1 MFAFHF
7 DMNFAA
13 FRKENLKQLLKTVA
27 AVGFDT
33 IVWEIEDKVRLD
45 TLGSAVHPDALSK
58 ADFREL
64 LEFADGLHLKS
75 IPLLQTLGHAEY
87 ILKEKEFI
95 PLRENGSPDCYCTT
109 NPAVRVFL
117 KKLIGEIVDLFG
129 SVEYFHLGGD
139 EAYNYGTCPVC
150 SRQDKCKMFIE
161 HEMEL
166 ASVLSERGIRPC
178 LWADM
183 LRHHPEV
190 RKTFDRRFV
199 VWLWNYSYTEKW
211 EDEEALR
218 RAGYD
223 LVICP
228 ASSSYGDSPF
238 LPQWEKHAANIAGAA
253 AVASANHA
261 LGLCITSW
269 SIRMGLKITQLPL
282 WELGAAIYLHHQNFR
297 ETEKIVQKKYF
308 GCVDPD
314 IPGEWDLYL
323 MQISGVQ
330 WTRYKDGLTP
340 PPGHF
345 AKQLKA
351 EPDAYRTLQEKL
363 SRMVEQSQSAFAK
376 IPQQTPVSAAC
387 FQGAELRLRYLQLI
401 QKLLRQEEISIRD
414 LQDEKEAFEK
424 YLAREQTPFSAAHNA
439 RLIYDPLIEYAE
451 RCISGPEGI

>member
-1 MFAFHF
+1 MFALHI

-13 FRKENLKQLLKTVA
+13 FKKEALKHLLNLAA
-27 AVGFDT
+27 AVGYDT
-33 IVWEIEDKVRLD
+33 IVWEIENKVQLE
-45 TLGSAVHPDALSK
+45 TLGSAVHPGALSK
-58 ADFREL
+58 TDFREL
-64 LEFADGLHLKS
+64 LDLAEQLNLKS

-87 ILKEKEFI
+87 VLETAEFQS
-95 PLRENGSPDCYCTT
+95 LRENHFPDCYCTS
-109 NPAVRVFL
+109 NPTVRNFL
-117 KKLIGEIVDLFG
+117 KKLISEILELFG
-129 SVEYFHLGGD
+129 PVEYFHLGGD

-150 SRQDKCKMFIE
+150 SGQDKCKMFIE

-351 EPDAYRTLQEKL
+351 EPEAYLALSEKL
-363 SRMVEQSQSAFAK
+363 SAMIEKSRSVLPLIPCHPEVMRQYAAGAK
-376 IPQQTPVSAAC
+376 I
-387 FQGAELRLRYLQLI
+387 RLRYLEQVLN
-401 QKLLRQEEISIRD
+401 LLKGIPCSGSEIRQCRT
-414 LQDEKEAFEK
+414 AFAE
-424 YLAREQTPFSAAHNA
+424 YLAQEQTRDSADHNA
-439 RLIYDPLIEYAE
+439 RLIFDPMIEYAE
-451 RCISGPEGI
+451 SKIGRETA